1 MAAKGQKLTPKQEA
15 FAREYVKTGNAT
27 EAYRSVY
34 ESKGSNTTCATAG
47 SRLLKLPIIAD
58 FMAQLRA
65 EVRTDHG
72 VTVASLLIELEQA
85 RGVGLLSGN
94 ASAMVSATMAKAKL
108 AGLDKG
114 DGDDNEPATPVKVE
128 VTVRDARRPD
138 ADA

>member
-1 MAAKGQKLTPKQEA
+1 MAAKGQKLTPRQEA

-27 EAYRSVY
+27 EAYRAVY

-58 FMAQLRA
+58 FVAGLRV

-72 VTVASLLIELEQA
+72 VTVASLLLELEQA
-85 RGVGLLSGN
+85 RAIGAKTGN

-114 DGDDNEPATPVKVE
+114 DGDDDGQATPVEIRVS
-128 VTVRDARRPD
+128 VVDARKPE
-138 ADA
+138 A